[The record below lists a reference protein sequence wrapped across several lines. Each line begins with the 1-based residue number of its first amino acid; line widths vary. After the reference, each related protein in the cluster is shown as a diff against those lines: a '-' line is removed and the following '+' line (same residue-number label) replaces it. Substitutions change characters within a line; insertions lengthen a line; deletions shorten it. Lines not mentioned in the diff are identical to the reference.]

1 MTNKIHSTFK
11 HGKNFKIEY
20 FNVIHEN
27 VEVGDNCIIR
37 SHVDLRK
44 HTKFG
49 DDCYIDSYV
58 KSSGENKMGNN
69 CTLRYNS
76 TIARNV
82 LIKNNVF
89 ISPNVMFINIP
100 FVEKEKKKT
109 IIGNN
114 VLIGTAS
121 VINDGVVIPDE
132 TIIGA
137 MSFVRKSIIEKGVY
151 VGNPLRR
158 LK

>member
-1 MTNKIHSTFK
+1 MDC
-11 HGKNFKIEY
+11 
-20 FNVIHEN
+20 
-27 VEVGDNCIIR
+27 VGSLDDGVWVGNNCIIKNYIE
-37 SHVDLRK
+37 LRK
-44 HTKFG
+44 HTKIG
-49 DDCYIDSYV
+49 HDCYIDSYV
-58 KSSGENKMGNN
+58 KSSGENVIGNN
-69 CTLRYNS
+69 CTLRYNA

-100 FVEKEKKKT
+100 FVEKEKRKT

-121 VINDGVVIPDE
+121 VINDGIIIPDN

-137 MSFVRKSIIEKGVY
+137 MSFVRKSIDKKGVY
-151 VGNPLRR
+151 IGNPLRR
-158 LK
+158 LR